1 MKPEKLLLELEHLL
15 EQAGYTLR
23 KERGSFR
30 GDECIVLGNKIVVVN
45 KSKPAEIQIGTIA
58 RVLRQVPLDDIF
70 IKPAVRKE
78 LAKVWERIEAI
89 SMIEG
94 LETNLEEE

>member
-1 MKPEKLLLELEHLL
+1 MKPDKLLLELEHIL

-30 GDECIVLGNKIVVVN
+30 GDECVVLGNKVVVVN

-58 RVLRQVPLDDIF
+58 RVLRQIPLDDIF

-78 LAKVWERIEAI
+78 LARVWERIEAVP
-89 SMIEG
+89 MIDG
-94 LETNLEEE
+94 LDSAEEE

>member
-1 MKPEKLLLELEHLL
+1 MKPDKLLLELEQIL
-15 EQAGYTLR
+15 EQAGYSLR

-30 GDECIVLGNKIVVVN
+30 GDECVVLGNKVVVVN

-58 RVLRQVPLDDIF
+58 RVLRQIPLDDIF

-78 LAKVWERIEAI
+78 LARVWEQISAI
-89 SMIEG
+89 PLIDGLDDVEEG
-94 LETNLEEE
+94 

>member
-1 MKPEKLLLELEHLL
+1 MKPDKLLLELEHIL

-30 GDECIVLGNKIVVVN
+30 GDECVVLGNKIVMVN

-58 RVLRQVPLDDIF
+58 RILRQIPLDDIF

-78 LAKVWERIEAI
+78 LAVVWERIEAI
-89 SMIEG
+89 PMIEG
-94 LETNLEEE
+94 LENLEEE

>member
-1 MKPEKLLLELEHLL
+1 MKPDKLLLELEHIL
-15 EQAGYTLR
+15 EQAGYSLR

-30 GDECIVLGNKIVVVN
+30 GDECVVLGNKVVVVN

-58 RVLRQVPLDDIF
+58 RVLRQIPLDDIF

-78 LAKVWERIEAI
+78 LARVWERIEAVP
-89 SMIEG
+89 MIDG
-94 LETNLEEE
+94 LDSAEEE

>member
-1 MKPEKLLLELEHLL
+1 MKPDKLLLELEHIL

-30 GDECIVLGNKIVVVN
+30 GDECVVLGNKVVVVN

-58 RVLRQVPLDDIF
+58 RVLRQIPLDDIF

-78 LAKVWERIEAI
+78 LARVWERIEAVP
-89 SMIEG
+89 MIEG
-94 LETNLEEE
+94 LDSAEEE

>member
-1 MKPEKLLLELEHLL
+1 MKPDKLLLELEHIL

-30 GDECIVLGNKIVVVN
+30 GNECVVLGNKVVMVN
-45 KSKPAEIQIGTIA
+45 KGKPTEIQIGTIA
-58 RVLRQVPLDDIF
+58 RVLRQVSLDDIF

-78 LAKVWERIEAI
+78 LAVIWERIEAI
-89 SMIEG
+89 PLIEG
-94 LETNLEEE
+94 MDSPEEA